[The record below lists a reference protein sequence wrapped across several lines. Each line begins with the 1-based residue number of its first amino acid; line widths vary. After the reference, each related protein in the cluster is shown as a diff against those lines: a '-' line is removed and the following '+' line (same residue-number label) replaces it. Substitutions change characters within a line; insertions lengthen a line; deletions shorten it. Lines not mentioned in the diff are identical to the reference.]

1 MPSQRSTLKREVV
14 ALKRKRI
21 VEAARRLFYEKGYE
35 PTKLDDIAER
45 LGVTK
50 QFIYSYYKTKN
61 ELLSEIAEQCICDC
75 LDAQARV
82 LSGKLPIIE
91 KLAKI
96 VEDVTQVIIA
106 NQANTIIYLREEM
119 NLEWQIAQ
127 KIREQRNEFDH
138 RMMKLLR
145 DGVTH
150 VGALTRL
157 AGAFQGTNYDMKAL
171 FRAVLNSETYQRQT
185 RLGDSAD
192 EHLQFA
198 AAIGL
203 SAAAGAAAAAG
214 EIGHDADGLPALE
227 RALRV
232 RFRDLA
238 GKLVTDD
245 SRVGEIR
252 LGASENVIA
261 MIARC

>member
-1 MPSQRSTLKREVV
+1 VPSQRSTLKREVV

-145 DGVTH
+145 DGVRAGVLRVVDERVTARCIGGML
-150 VGALTRL
+150 VWCALWYRDL
-157 AGAFQGTNYDMKAL
+157 G
-171 FRAVLNSETYQRQT
+171 VLSP
-185 RLGDSAD
+185 
-192 EHLQFA
+192 
-198 AAIGL
+198 AAIATL
-203 SAAAGAAAAAG
+203 ITQNVMQMVAGGTGRIAKTNG
-214 EIGHDADGLPALE
+214 R
-227 RALRV
+227 RA
-232 RFRDLA
+232 
-238 GKLVTDD
+238 
-245 SRVGEIR
+245 
-252 LGASENVIA
+252 
-261 MIARC
+261 